1 MTEIKLVRKII
12 RSGEFLL
19 HSNESPDVESQF
31 YFELKFKYLEMN
43 GFSVSQHGIFAG
55 NKLLVTMV

>member
-12 RSGEFLL
+12 RSGEILL

-55 NKLLVTMV
+55 K

>member
-1 MTEIKLVRKII
+1 MTEIKLIRKII

-43 GFSVSQHGIFAG
+43 AFSVSQHGIFAG
-55 NKLLVTMV
+55 K